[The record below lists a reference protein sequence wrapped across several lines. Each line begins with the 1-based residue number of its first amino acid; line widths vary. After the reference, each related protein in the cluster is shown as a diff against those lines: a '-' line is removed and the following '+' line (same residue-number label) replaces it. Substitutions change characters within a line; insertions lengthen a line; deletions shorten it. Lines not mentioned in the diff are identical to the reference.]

1 MQLPDL
7 ARFLRETADELELI
21 ARSLEH
27 AGLKSYSDR
36 AFARVIL
43 LRELATSLD
52 S

>member
-1 MQLPDL
+1 MQVPDL
-7 ARFLRETADELELI
+7 AGFLRETADELELI
-21 ARSLEH
+21 ARALED
-27 AGLKSYSDR
+27 AGLKSCSDR